1 MRVRGVFIADSA
13 RKRRIPDE
21 DILHAYRNH
30 TAGFNMEHGLTM
42 VIGPALDGVLI
53 EVGYVVSDDGAH
65 VIIHAMR
72 PARRK
77 FLR

>member
-1 MRVRGVFIADSA
+1 MSEVYIADSA
-13 RKRRIPDE
+13 RKRGIADN
-21 DILHAYRNH
+21 DLAHAYRNH
-30 TAGFNMEHGLTM
+30 TAGFDVEHGVTM
-42 VIGPALDGVLI
+42 VVGPARDGGLI